1 MTGML
6 GGAEDARL
14 WEQWRAGAASSM
26 ELLQLPILRAP
37 CRNPGWVPVGPRAAG
52 SRVVPG
58 LSTEGGGK
66 GRGGADLLSAA

>member
-1 MTGML
+1 MGSVT
-6 GGAEDARL
+6 GAEDTRL
-14 WEQWRAGAASSM
+14 WEQRRTGAASGM
-26 ELLQLPILRAP
+26 ELLQLPILPAP

-52 SRVVPG
+52 SIVVPE